1 MDILKEFLFFTSDKL
16 WNPYSDSIK
25 YLHGFKQAAFHNLE
39 WYLSIR
45 LWEKIVTDL
54 LWFVMYP
61 KKGRSALTA
70 VSATHA
76 FSIYGFSFLQYNFFF
91 FFFFFTIS
99 DDYENIITDSIWF
112 LLRKQY
118 GTIAII
124 ETLFHVSQEFGCSNP
139 YFLLQWCS
147 HSSRFK
153 FKQSVFL

>member
-91 FFFFFTIS
+91 FFFLFYHFWWLWKYNYWQHLIS
-99 DDYENIITDSIWF
+99 FEKTVRNNCNYWDLVSRQSRIW
-112 LLRKQY
+112 
-118 GTIAII
+118 
-124 ETLFHVSQEFGCSNP
+124 LF
-139 YFLLQWCS
+139 
-147 HSSRFK
+147 
-153 FKQSVFL
+153 